1 MEAWLAE
8 RVIGSDQAEIS
19 EIEWMSQTLL
29 RVDSANS
36 GKLAEITIF
45 GWPSAQIRMK
55 NILLNLAAWYKEDE
69 LQRAVKI
76 KQVEEFLKLHASSLL
91 SNPSFKGQVKLK
103 LAGSPLPEREAQ
115 TDS

>member
-1 MEAWLAE
+1 MT
-8 RVIGSDQAEIS
+8 QC
-19 EIEWMSQTLL
+19 T
-29 RVDSANS
+29 DSNEKYS
-36 GKLAEITIF
+36 LELGGLVQK
-45 GWPSAQIRMK
+45 
-55 NILLNLAAWYKEDE
+55 DE